1 MENPK
6 KGIQKYHLWLA
17 FFFLIFGG
25 TFSMIIWTVKS
36 AVATPVYDDK
46 SFLSSYHD
54 VDDNFNRMMV
64 QNQRFNNL
72 YDVQVTINERTLG
85 MEIKDAFLGQRSL
98 EKQSTNQNML
108 KVGDNSFSVIITSK
122 ESAEIVSDANVTFQI
137 TRAIEDMYDID
148 LNTFTYANGSYTT
161 TAKIDLA
168 GNWNVHGT
176 IKVAEDIGYFYIK
189 THTPK

>member
-108 KVGDNSFSVIITSK
+108 KVGDNSFSVIVTSK

-168 GNWNVHGT
+168 GNWNVYGT
-176 IKVAEDIGYFYIK
+176 IKVAEDIGYLYIK

>member
-168 GNWNVHGT
+168 GNWNVYGT
-176 IKVAEDIGYFYIK
+176 IKVAEDIGYLYIK

>member
-108 KVGDNSFSVIITSK
+108 KVGDNSFSVIVTSK

-176 IKVAEDIGYFYIK
+176 IKVAEDIGYLYIK